1 MVQDNSSTNNGID
14 TLKHYLGMGPVWVK
28 FTKADGSVRNMCCTQ
43 DNTLIAEI
51 LRDLGRADQLTES
64 GRKPNDDILVVW
76 DLEKENWRSFR
87 KDSVLGF
94 DVNLS

>member
-1 MVQDNSSTNNGID
+1 MTQDNSSTNNSID
-14 TLKHYLGMGPVWVK
+14 TLTHYLALGPVWVK
-28 FTKADGSVRNMCCTQ
+28 FTKADGSLRNMCCTQ
-43 DNTLIAEI
+43 DHTLISEI
-51 LRDLGRADQLTES
+51 LRDLGRAEQQSDS

-87 KDSVLGF
+87 KDNVIDF